1 MFNKRDPNF
10 LIPLTS
16 DTMFKL
22 IMKKHKDYTI
32 NLISLITGIPKDD
45 LKDAEFND
53 PNIMDDNINH
63 KHQVADIIISIDK
76 ETINLE
82 MNNYKSGV
90 LTKNTSYLF
99 NIYNNN
105 IKYGE
110 DYDEAKV
117 ALQINFNNFDL
128 PSDDGIVNR
137 YAILNEANGKP
148 LTKMFRIY
156 NINLAKLANNEY
168 TESVDKELLTLLK
181 VMEVK
186 TANELETTS
195 KGNTILESVCKSMIE
210 YSKDDAIVGLY
221 DKEEQERRFINTA
234 RNEGI
239 KQGKQAGKIEDA
251 INMLKAN
258 IDINL
263 ISKVTGLSINEIKKL
278 EP

>member
-1 MFNKRDPNF
+1 
-10 LIPLTS
+10 
-16 DTMFKL
+16 
-22 IMKKHKDYTI
+22 
-32 NLISLITGIPKDD
+32 
-45 LKDAEFND
+45 
-53 PNIMDDNINH
+53 
-63 KHQVADIIISIDK
+63 
-76 ETINLE
+76 
-82 MNNYKSGV
+82 
-90 LTKNTSYLF
+90 
-99 NIYNNN
+99 
-105 IKYGE
+105 
-110 DYDEAKV
+110 
-117 ALQINFNNFDL
+117 
-128 PSDDGIVNR
+128 
-137 YAILNEANGKP
+137 
-148 LTKMFRIY
+148 MFRIY

-186 TANELETTS
+186 TISELKTTS

>member
-1 MFNKRDPNF
+1 MDNKKDPNF

-45 LKDAEFND
+45 LKNAEFND

-90 LTKNTSYLF
+90 LTKNISYLF
-99 NIYNNN
+99 NIYSNN

-110 DYDEAKV
+110 DYNEEKV

-128 PSDDGIVNR
+128 LSDDEI
-137 YAILNEANGKP
+137 INEYLMMNKHNYQV
-148 LTKMFRIY
+148 LTKKFRIY
-156 NINLAKLANNEY
+156 NINLAKLTNNEY
-168 TESVDKELLTLLK
+168 TESVDKKLLTLLNVMK
-181 VMEVK
+181 VR

-210 YSKDDAIVGLY
+210 YSKDEKIIGLY
-221 DKEEQERRFINTA
+221 DKEEQDRKFVNTA

-239 KQGKQAGKIEDA
+239 KQGKTEDA
-251 INMLKAN
+251 INMLKAKA
-258 IDINL
+258 DINF
-263 ISKVTGLSINEIKKL
+263 ISEVTGLSINEIKKL
-278 EP
+278 AKETNK

>member
-1 MFNKRDPNF
+1 
-10 LIPLTS
+10 
-16 DTMFKL
+16 
-22 IMKKHKDYTI
+22 
-32 NLISLITGIPKDD
+32 
-45 LKDAEFND
+45 
-53 PNIMDDNINH
+53 
-63 KHQVADIIISIDK
+63 
-76 ETINLE
+76 
-82 MNNYKSGV
+82 
-90 LTKNTSYLF
+90 
-99 NIYNNN
+99 
-105 IKYGE
+105 
-110 DYDEAKV
+110 
-117 ALQINFNNFDL
+117 
-128 PSDDGIVNR
+128 
-137 YAILNEANGKP
+137 
-148 LTKMFRIY
+148 MFRIY

-186 TANELETTS
+186 TTSELETTS

-263 ISKVTGLSINEIKKL
+263 ISKVTGLSIE
-278 EP
+278 

>member
-1 MFNKRDPNF
+1 
-10 LIPLTS
+10 
-16 DTMFKL
+16 
-22 IMKKHKDYTI
+22 MKKHKDYTI
-32 NLISLITGIPKDD
+32 NLISLITGIPKED

-53 PNIMDDNINH
+53 PNIMDDHINH
-63 KHQVADIIISIDK
+63 KHQIADIIISIEK

-110 DYDEAKV
+110 DYDEEKI

-128 PSDDGIVNR
+128 ASDNGIVNR

-148 LTKMFRIY
+148 LTKMFKIY
-156 NINLAKLANNEY
+156 NINLAKIDNVEY

-181 VMEVK
+181 VMKVK
-186 TANELETTS
+186 TTSELETTS
-195 KGNTILESVCKSMIE
+195 KGNNILESVCKSMIE

-221 DKEEQERRFINTA
+221 DKEEQERKFINTA

-239 KQGKQAGKIEDA
+239 KIGTESGIKQGKQVGKVEERNDII
-251 INMLKAN
+251 INMLKEAV
-258 IDINL
+258 DINI
-263 ISKVTGLSINEIKKL
+263 ISKVTGLSIEEIKKL